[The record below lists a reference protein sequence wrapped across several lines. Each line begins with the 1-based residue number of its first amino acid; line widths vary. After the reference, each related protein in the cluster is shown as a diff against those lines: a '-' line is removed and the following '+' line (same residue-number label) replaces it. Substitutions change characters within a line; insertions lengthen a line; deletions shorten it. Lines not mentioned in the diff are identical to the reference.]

1 MTAGGSWGCFS
12 GPWQLCWPKKRCRA
26 PRLDAPDA
34 QQLPDLD
41 EACAEVQRSDG
52 RALLR
57 RRVQVTAKLLPV
69 ASKIAWQQFTG
80 SDTAVANTRRLRM
93 VLEALGPAF
102 VKLGQAA
109 ACREDILSE
118 AVAKEL
124 RKLCDQVA
132 PFDHSEA
139 QRLIPVG
146 TAGLQPPAPDPS
158 GHCRTSSA
166 SSRSQWALPDSIRE
180 RQIPVGT
187 AGLQPSAP
195 DPSGHCRTSSASSRC
210 QWALPDFNRELQIP
224 VGTAGLKNVE
234 HHPQV
239 GADATARYNCYTS
252 AGSLPPPGAKI
263 IDLWSNP
270 HKIWCCENMGVA
282 CATSSTTQMPT
293 TWIMV
298 PVPDFKE
305 GVKGVPAIAGADGM
319 VPFAATFHCHVGIP
333 TGWSQEQQD
342 FCCKHVNIGCKMA
355 VPPEPNCELLQGLD
369 DAAVEEEVMSK
380 NLYWMRLCISR
391 SWWRAA
397 RLLVLKAKTRAP
409 GTFELLDTEVRLRT
423 NDVKLEA
430 DQLMAF
436 VEETS
441 REHGRQGLDEVPCAL
456 QWAQNS
462 TTVFLGVKYASRWSA
477 PGAIEVADVGV
488 NITEAG
494 VIKGY
499 VVDLPLFAP
508 IVPDS
513 SSWSSAS
520 VGRATATLQ
529 KQTPEKW
536 PKLTGAKSKHPEERW
551 SDELSRFASDRREK
565 KKAPSPSEAPT
576 ASLGASASL
585 GESKRIQISW
595 RKKLQRWWKK
605 LPKPLRKVAPW
616 LLLGVGSFLTG
627 YAIFILCTRDEKPS
641 EPSCKLDE
649 ELSATNDPMHWLPS
663 KREWCCAKHQTG
675 CLQVPA
681 VLGMAGAAACE
692 GDPVAW
698 DEAQKTYCC
707 TTTGLGC
714 TTAPPASSELYD
726 CTIGFAT
733 WQDDWSTSHQEW
745 CCTHHGRACA

>member
-355 VPPEPNCELLQGLD
+355 VPPEPNCEL
-369 DAAVEEEVMSK
+369 
-380 NLYWMRLCISR
+380 
-391 SWWRAA
+391 
-397 RLLVLKAKTRAP
+397 
-409 GTFELLDTEVRLRT
+409 
-423 NDVKLEA
+423 
-430 DQLMAF
+430 
-436 VEETS
+436 
-441 REHGRQGLDEVPCAL
+441 
-456 QWAQNS
+456 
-462 TTVFLGVKYASRWSA
+462 
-477 PGAIEVADVGV
+477 
-488 NITEAG
+488 
-494 VIKGY
+494 
-499 VVDLPLFAP
+499 
-508 IVPDS
+508 
-513 SSWSSAS
+513 
-520 VGRATATLQ
+520 
-529 KQTPEKW
+529 
-536 PKLTGAKSKHPEERW
+536 
-551 SDELSRFASDRREK
+551 
-565 KKAPSPSEAPT
+565 
-576 ASLGASASL
+576 
-585 GESKRIQISW
+585 
-595 RKKLQRWWKK
+595 
-605 LPKPLRKVAPW
+605 
-616 LLLGVGSFLTG
+616 
-627 YAIFILCTRDEKPS
+627 
-641 EPSCKLDE
+641 
-649 ELSATNDPMHWLPS
+649 SATNDPMHWLPS